1 MTPSF
6 RYQLALG
13 LTPTAFLLGLSLAP
27 HARLL
32 AAALFVAAP
41 VAFSYATLVLACSR
55 CGRRMGLTA
64 GAGDGRCPRCD
75 ET

>member
-55 CGRRMGLTA
+55 CGRRLGLMVAT
-64 GAGDGRCPRCD
+64 DCRRCAK
-75 ET
+75 T